1 MKYIYELTW
10 TNKIK
15 KHEILEHVEIGGV
28 DVIKTE
34 LLGVILFRKSII
46 KQGDSYLF
54 KGALSLKKFN
64 TPLDKNI
71 DDLKL
76 EINLL
81 EAKLNNLKK
90 TLINAEK
97 RKSEI
102 EEFIN
107 NEIELIK
114 KQYKNNKLIT
124 NVI

>member
-10 TNKIK
+10 TNRIK
-15 KHEILEHVEIGGV
+15 KHEVLEHVKIGGV

-46 KQGDSYLF
+46 KHGNSTLF
-54 KGALSLKKFN
+54 KVALSLKKFN

-71 DDLKL
+71 DDIKL

-81 EAKLNNLKK
+81 ETKLNDLRKN
-90 TLINAEK
+90 LINAEK
-97 RKSEI
+97 RKNEI

-114 KQYKNNKLIT
+114 KQYRKIN
-124 NVI
+124 